1 MLPKFNN
8 TMKKAPALNRWLE
21 TGYLLFGKEGPE
33 GLHVERM
40 ARMLGLNKSGLY
52 HYFGDLDT
60 FIDDLLQM
68 HRNNVKELTEKF
80 RQGRRFDPDFYNVL
94 LSNKPIVLCHMQL
107 VRFRHEKRYPTVY
120 QELNALID
128 PQIVRLFA
136 PHVGLD
142 DQPDL
147 AARFF
152 DQSRDMFYSRI
163 TEENLNEAFL
173 RNLVDEVRGL
183 IRDFLVQNPH
193 PI

>member
-1 MLPKFNN
+1 MR
-8 TMKKAPALNRWLE
+8 KAEAFYKWLE
-21 TGYLLFGKEGPE
+21 TGYQLFGQEGPE
-33 GLHVERM
+33 GLQVERM
-40 ARMLGLNKSGLY
+40 ARMLGLNKSGFY

-68 HRNNVKELTEKF
+68 HRTNVKELTEKF
-80 RQGRRFDPDFYNVL
+80 RQGRSFDPDFYNVL
-94 LSNKPIVLCHMQL
+94 LSNKPTVLCHMQL

-142 DQPDL
+142 DQPAL

-193 PI
+193 PIR